1 MQFCTEKELNDLDI
15 VQAYLGNPFKEPG
28 KLLTVTGSGGY
39 FIEDVTLPNTLST
52 DIPEDAKATI
62 QRYEN
67 GIFVLFNKSNRQYGI
82 MLAWNDMV
90 SLELNEGKSY
100 YKPIPFLPMWWL
112 LKFGVKHN
120 IARNV
125 GIFGEYRQE
134 PLQLHINLGNNR
146 ICLYSN
152 GFSFTEKRAY
162 FNAMSTLITVTINPK
177 E

>member
-1 MQFCTEKELNDLDI
+1 MQYCSEKELNDLDI
-15 VQAYLGNPFKEPG
+15 VQSYLGNPFKEPG

-39 FIEDVTLPNTLST
+39 FIENLTLPNTLST

-67 GIFVLFNKSNRQYGI
+67 GIFVLFNKSNRQYGV
-82 MLAWNDMV
+82 MLAWDDIV
-90 SLELNEGKSY
+90 SLELKEGKSY
-100 YKPIPFLPMWWL
+100 YKPIPLLPMWWL
-112 LKFGVKHN
+112 LKLGMKLN
-120 IARNV
+120 IARKV

-134 PLQLHINLGNNR
+134 PLQLQINLGNHQ

-152 GFSFTEKRAY
+152 GFSFTEKRTY
-162 FNAMSTLITVTINPK
+162 FNSMSELIMVTINPK